1 MESKMFRLK
10 RIKSQIR
17 RLVPILFLFAGLVGL
32 VLWKT
37 ENPYVAQMRLY
48 ALEGISPVVDV
59 IATPSRWLDSFF
71 EKIKKAV
78 FVYQRNEALE
88 KENEY
93 LRQWRSVAL
102 QLGAEQREMKELLSY
117 VNYPKSISHTARI
130 IVDQSG
136 SFSRGV
142 VALAGKNAGIEV
154 GAIALTSKGLFARVV
169 AVSSHVSQLMPVTDY
184 LSRVPV
190 WIGQERIEAIMV
202 GDNSNHPK
210 LIMVENPAQI
220 QVGDIIVTSGYL
232 GVYPSGLSVGVVGQ
246 MDEDEIQVNLFENG
260 EKLNFVRLFDFG
272 EKNILIQNDCVC
284 EDK

>member
-17 RLVPILFLFAGLVGL
+17 RLVPVLFLFVGLVGL
-32 VLWKT
+32 VFWKT
-37 ENPYVAQMRLY
+37 ENPYIAQMRLY
-48 ALEGISPVVDV
+48 VLEGVSPVVDV
-59 IATPSRWLDSFF
+59 IATPSRWLDSFL
-71 EKIKKAV
+71 EKIRKAV

-102 QLGAEQREMKELLSY
+102 QLGAEQREMKELLGY

-142 VALAGKNAGIEV
+142 VALAGKNAGIEA

-190 WIGQERIEAIMV
+190 WVGQERIEAIMV

-210 LIMVENPAQI
+210 LIMVENPSAI
-220 QVGDIIVTSGYL
+220 QSGDIVVTSGYL
-232 GVYPSGLSVGVVGQ
+232 GVYPSGLSVGLVGDI
-246 MDEDEIQVNLFENG
+246 DESDIQVDLFETG
-260 EKLNFVRLFDFG
+260 EKLNFVRLYDFG
-272 EKNILIQNDCVC
+272 AKDILIQNEC
-284 EDK
+284 ECKDQ

>member
-1 MESKMFRLK
+1 
-10 RIKSQIR
+10 
-17 RLVPILFLFAGLVGL
+17 
-32 VLWKT
+32 
-37 ENPYVAQMRLY
+37 
-48 ALEGISPVVDV
+48 
-59 IATPSRWLDSFF
+59 
-71 EKIKKAV
+71 
-78 FVYQRNEALE
+78 
-88 KENEY
+88 
-93 LRQWRSVAL
+93 
-102 QLGAEQREMKELLSY
+102 MKELLGY

-142 VALAGKNAGIEV
+142 VALAGKNAGIEA

-190 WIGQERIEAIMV
+190 WVGQERIEAIMV

-210 LIMVENPAQI
+210 LIMVENPTQI

-246 MDEDEIQVNLFENG
+246 MNEDEIQVNLFENG

-272 EKNILIQNDCVC
+272 EKNILIQHDCVC